1 MPVNENEELEQWS
14 YLTAGQALSLI
25 GKTIK
30 TVTMGE
36 YHFGFT
42 TTDGKSV
49 KIHGHTAEE
58 NALEIRHENH

>member
-1 MPVNENEELEQWS
+1 MNEDEELEQWS
-14 YLTAGQALSLI
+14 RLTVGQALALI

-42 TTDGKSV
+42 TTDGKRV
-49 KIHGHTAEE
+49 TVWGHTAEE
-58 NALEIRHENH
+58 GALGIEED

>member
-1 MPVNENEELEQWS
+1 MNEDEELEQWS
-14 YLTAGQALSLI
+14 HLTVGQALALS

-42 TTDGKSV
+42 TTDGKS
-49 KIHGHTAEE
+49 ITIYGHTAEE
-58 NALEIRHENH
+58 GALVIREDR